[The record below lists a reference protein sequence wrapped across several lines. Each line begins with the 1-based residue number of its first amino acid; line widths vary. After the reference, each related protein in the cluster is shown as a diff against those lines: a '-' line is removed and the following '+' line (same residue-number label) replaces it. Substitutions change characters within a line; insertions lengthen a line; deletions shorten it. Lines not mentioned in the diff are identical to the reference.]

1 MAVRIR
7 VPLQRTAFVVLLLVA
22 WEAATGGFGGSAL
35 LDPIIVAR
43 PSRAFVEIGAYA
55 ASGLLV
61 KDVAVTLQAAAVGLL
76 LGIVGG
82 VAFGLLLG
90 YARRVAETVEPVLVA
105 LNSLPRIALAPVLV
119 IAFGLGITSKIF
131 LAFFTVFFV
140 IFFNTYLGIRSVDP
154 ELVKAVRVMGGG
166 RLALARLVI
175 LPSVFGWI
183 FAALRT
189 SVSFALSGA
198 VVGEFVGSTAGL
210 GYRMVI
216 SAGLLDTD
224 RTYAILLLLMV
235 IAVTVVEAAKRV
247 EDRVLRWRPAAAL
260 TA

>member
-1 MAVRIR
+1 MKRVRL
-7 VPLQRTAFVVLLLVA
+7 PLQRVVFVVLLLLG
-22 WEAATGGFGGSAL
+22 WEAATGGFGGTAL

-43 PSRAFVEIGAYA
+43 PSRALVELGAYA

-61 KDVAVTLQAAAVGLL
+61 KDVAITLQAAAVGLL

-82 VAFGLLLG
+82 VALGLLLG
-90 YARRVAETVEPVLVA
+90 YARPVAETVEPVLVA

-119 IAFGLGITSKIF
+119 IAFGLGVTSKIF

-140 IFFNTYLGIRSVDP
+140 IFFNTYIGIRSVDP
-154 ELVKAVRVMGGG
+154 ELVKAIRVMGGG

-216 SAGLLDTD
+216 SAGLLDTN

-235 IAVTVVEAAKRV
+235 IAVTIVEIAKRI
-247 EDRVLRWRPAAAL
+247 EDRVLRWRPTATL

>member
-1 MAVRIR
+1 MSRLRIAA
-7 VPLQRTAFVVLLLVA
+7 QRLAFVGALLLL
-22 WEAATGGFGGSAL
+22 WEAATGGFGMPPV

-43 PSRAFVEIGAYA
+43 PSRAFAEIGAYA
-55 ASGLLV
+55 ASGLLA
-61 KDVAVTLQAAAVGLL
+61 KDLAATLQAASIGLA

-82 VAFGLLLG
+82 VSFGLLLG
-90 YARRVAETVEPVLVA
+90 YAKPLADTVEPVLVA
-105 LNSLPRIALAPVLV
+105 FNSLPRIALAPVLI

-154 ELVKAVRVMGGG
+154 ELVKAVRVMGGT
-166 RLALARLVI
+166 RADLARFVI
-175 LPSVFGWI
+175 LPSVFSWI

-216 SAGLLDTD
+216 SAGLLDTN
-224 RTYAILLLLMV
+224 RTYAILLLLMA
-235 IAVTVVEAAKRV
+235 IAVTLVELAKRV
-247 EDRVLRWRPAAAL
+247 EDRVLRWRPTAAVMS
-260 TA
+260 

>member
-1 MAVRIR
+1 VSRGRLA
-7 VPLQRTAFVVLLLVA
+7 LQRAAFVGALLLL
-22 WEAATGGFGGSAL
+22 WEAATGGFGIPPVL
-35 LDPIIVAR
+35 EPIIVAR
-43 PSRAFVEIGAYA
+43 PSRAFAEIGAYA
-55 ASGLLV
+55 ATGLLA
-61 KDVAVTLQAAAVGLL
+61 KDLAATLQAASVGLG

-82 VAFGLLLG
+82 VAFGLLLA
-90 YARRVAETVEPVLVA
+90 YARGVADTIEPVLVA
-105 LNSLPRIALAPVLV
+105 FNSLPRIALAPVLV

-140 IFFNTYLGIRSVDP
+140 IFFNTYLGVRSVDP
-154 ELVKAVRVMGGG
+154 ELVKAVRVMGGT
-166 RLALARLVI
+166 RRDLARYVI
-175 LPSVFGWI
+175 LPSVFSWI

-224 RTYAILLLLMV
+224 RTYAILLLLMA
-235 IAVTVVEAAKRV
+235 IAVTLVELAKRV
-247 EDRVLRWRPAAAL
+247 EDRVLRWRPTSALAA
-260 TA
+260 

>member
-1 MAVRIR
+1 VSRISLTLRR
-7 VPLQRTAFVVLLLVA
+7 VAFIGGLVVL
-22 WEAATGGFGGSAL
+22 WEAATGGFGL
-35 LDPIIVAR
+35 PPVLEPIVVAR
-43 PSRAFVEIGAYA
+43 PSAAIAEIGAYG
-55 ASGLLV
+55 ASGLLA
-61 KDVAVTLQAAAVGLL
+61 KDLTATLQATSIGLA

-90 YARRVAETVEPVLVA
+90 YARPVADTVEPVLVA
-105 LNSLPRIALAPVLV
+105 FNSLPRIALAPLLVLV
-119 IAFGLGITSKIF
+119 FGLELPSKIF
-131 LAFFTVFFV
+131 LAFITVFFV

-154 ELVKAVRVMGGG
+154 ELVKAVRVMGGS
-166 RLALARLVI
+166 RRDLARFVI
-175 LPSVFGWI
+175 LPSVFSWI

-224 RTYAILLLLMV
+224 RTYAILLLLMA
-235 IAVTVVEAAKRV
+235 IAITLVEIAKRV
-247 EDRVLRWRPAAAL
+247 EDRLLRWRP
-260 TA
+260 TAVVMS